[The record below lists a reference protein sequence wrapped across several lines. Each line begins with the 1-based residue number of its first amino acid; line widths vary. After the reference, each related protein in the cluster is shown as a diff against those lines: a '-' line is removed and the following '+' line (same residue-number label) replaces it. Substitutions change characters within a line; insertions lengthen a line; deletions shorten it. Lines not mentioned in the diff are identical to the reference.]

1 MRAKDNLLVLS
12 RGLDLS
18 ASHLRRRS
26 RHSRLGRLRMEKWRG
41 GRALC
46 LLVLGAGLPHLLG
59 RRMVVD
65 GLELGLGGRG
75 SHLARVTAGRRLIL
89 PVKLLL
95 AYQPDCGLVLGNI
108 ARHF

>member
-1 MRAKDNLLVLS
+1 MRAKGNLLVLS

-18 ASHLRRRS
+18 TSHLRRRS
-26 RHSRLGRLRMEKWRG
+26 HHSQLGQLRMEKWRG

-46 LLVLGAGLPHLLG
+46 LLVLRADLPHLLG

-65 GLELGLGGRG
+65 GLELGLGGRETR
-75 SHLARVTAGRRLIL
+75 LARVAAGRRLIL

-95 AYQPDCGLVLGNI
+95 AYQADCRLVLGNI